1 MPPSLTDDGAR
12 AAQQLRAERPTL
24 PVLLLSQ
31 LVGTKHSVALAATGG
46 FGYLLKDRV
55 LRVDHF
61 LDAMSGSPRVVQR
74 STPRSSAPC

>member
-1 MPPSLTDDGAR
+1 MPPSMTDDGAR

-46 FGYLLKDRV
+46 
-55 LRVDHF
+55 
-61 LDAMSGSPRVVQR
+61 
-74 STPRSSAPC
+74 SATC